1 MGGPGDAIMTTDS
14 QGKASGKPKDE
25 GFGREHRLTR
35 RRDFERV
42 YREGM
47 LLKSEEFRVY
57 ALFRGEGEPPRL
69 GLSVS
74 RKLGKAVRRNRIK
87 RWVREWFR
95 RHKRE
100 LWGYD
105 LIVQP
110 KPPAAELDYRGVC
123 QHLEELLS
131 QLQREASA

>member
-1 MGGPGDAIMTTDS
+1 MTT
-14 QGKASGKPKDE
+14 KAHPRDE

-42 YREGM
+42 YREGV
-47 LLKSEEFRVY
+47 LLKNDFFRVY
-57 ALFRGEGEPPRL
+57 ALFRGEEELPRL

-74 RKLGKAVRRNRIK
+74 KRLGKAARRNRMK

-95 RHKRE
+95 RHKPE

-105 LIVQP
+105 LVVQP
-110 KPPAAELDYRGVC
+110 KPAAAELDYHGVC
-123 QHLEELLS
+123 RNLEELLS
-131 QLQREASA
+131 QLQRDGRA

>member
-1 MGGPGDAIMTTDS
+1 MTT
-14 QGKASGKPKDE
+14 KPHSEDE
-25 GFGREHRLTR
+25 GFGREHRLAR

-42 YREGM
+42 YREGA
-47 LLKSEEFRVY
+47 LLKNDFFRVY
-57 ALFRGEGEPPRL
+57 ALFRGEGELPRL

-74 RKLGKAVRRNRIK
+74 KKLGKAVRRNRMK

-110 KPPAAELDYRGVC
+110 KPAAAELDYQGVC
-123 QHLEELLS
+123 RKLEELLS
-131 QLQREASA
+131 QLQGEASA